1 MAKDTDNDKGPVNF
15 TDRYLKSLKAKP
27 GKKDHLKFDAEC
39 RGLGVR
45 VTASGAKR
53 FIVQWTDA
61 ATKEKVREPIGVWG
75 AITIEQARA
84 AVRARLGDV
93 ARGIDPKAERE
104 RRRSEAQRERAEAA
118 LTFEAL
124 IQQWSTLH
132 LARRSQSY
140 RTEAVRA
147 LKHTF
152 TDLLKRPAARITKD
166 DAVNALD
173 KLVAAGKPSMARC
186 TLSYARAAFRWAE
199 KRGKVPSNPFQGLPA
214 IEGGTRER
222 DRVLT
227 ESELAEVWAGAGA
240 LRYPWGPFY
249 RLAMLTL
256 QRRDEVAAMR
266 WSEIAPDLSIWDL
279 TVKAGKPHIVHLPEA
294 ARAILRKVPRIDGCD
309 FVFTTNGAMSIAPGH
324 KQKAMLIAAIEKT
337 RQEAPPKTNGAPEP
351 EPWWVHDFR
360 RSGVTM
366 MARLGIDSIIADKI
380 LSHKPKKLH
389 GVAAVYQ
396 RYDFACE
403 RKKALEI
410 WAAHVTGIGR
420 DGAEVVDLAE
430 RRVRG

>member
-1 MAKDTDNDKGPVNF
+1 MAKDTDDDKGPVNF

-186 TLSYARAAFRWAE
+186 TLSYARAAFRWAA

-222 DRVLT
+222 DRVLS
-227 ESELAEVWAGAGA
+227 ENELAEVWAGAGA

-249 RLAMLTL
+249 RLAMVTL

-279 TVKAGKPHIVHLPEA
+279 TVKAGKPHTVHLPEA

-309 FVFTTNGAMSIAPGH
+309 FVFTTNGAMSIAR
-324 KQKAMLIAAIEKT
+324 A
-337 RQEAPPKTNGAPEP
+337 TN
-351 EPWWVHDFR
+351 R
-360 RSGVTM
+360 R
-366 MARLGIDSIIADKI
+366 
-380 LSHKPKKLH
+380 P
-389 GVAAVYQ
+389 
-396 RYDFACE
+396 C
-403 RKKALEI
+403 
-410 WAAHVTGIGR
+410 
-420 DGAEVVDLAE
+420 
-430 RRVRG
+430 